1 MKQILTTLLLC
12 VSSVCFSQ
20 DTIQIPA
27 DELQEF
33 ILAVDTLE
41 SQDSIKTLLINQL
54 EHEIKLHV
62 SIAELDSLI
71 ILYKDQEILLLNEQI
86 ELHIDRLAQVDKW
99 YNKPW
104 VGAVG
109 GVLSTVLLIHV
120 IDYTLPQ

>member
-1 MKQILTTLLLC
+1 VKQILTTLLLC
-12 VSSVCFSQ
+12 VSSVCLSQ
-20 DTIQIPA
+20 DTIQIPV

-62 SIAELDSLI
+62 LIAEQDSII

>member
-12 VSSVCFSQ
+12 VSSVCISQ

>member
-12 VSSVCFSQ
+12 VSSVCISQ

-109 GVLSTVLLIHV
+109 GFIGTLVLIHT
-120 IDYTLPQ
+120 IDYTLPK

>member
-1 MKQILTTLLLC
+1 VKQILTTLLLC
-12 VSSVCFSQ
+12 VSSVCISQ

>member
-71 ILYKDQEILLLNEQI
+71 ILYKDQEI

-109 GVLSTVLLIHV
+109 GFIGTLVLIHT
-120 IDYTLPQ
+120 IDYTLPK

>member
-12 VSSVCFSQ
+12 VSSVCISQ

-41 SQDSIKTLLINQL
+41 LQDSIKTLLINQL

>member
-1 MKQILTTLLLC
+1 LC
-12 VSSVCFSQ
+12 VSSVCISQ

-41 SQDSIKTLLINQL
+41 LQDSIKTLLINQL

>member
-12 VSSVCFSQ
+12 VSSFCLSQ

-27 DELQEF
+27 VELQEF

-62 SIAELDSLI
+62 LLAEQDSLI

-86 ELHIDRLAQVDKW
+86 ELQIDRLAQVDKW

-104 VGAVG
+104 VGFAG
-109 GVLSTVLLIHV
+109 GALGTVLLIHV

>member
-12 VSSVCFSQ
+12 VSSVCLSQ
-20 DTIQIPA
+20 DTIQIPV

-62 SIAELDSLI
+62 LIAEQDSII